1 MSKIIFEKE
10 IKNIIQKISK
20 KKNFNIKNLPDYLD
34 SLQMLD
40 LISSLEEKFNIK
52 INDKYITEKNFEN
65 YSKIKKLIE
74 KIINEKK

>member
-1 MSKIIFEKE
+1 
-10 IKNIIQKISK
+10 
-20 KKNFNIKNLPDYLD
+20 
-34 SLQMLD
+34 MLD

-65 YSKIKKLIE
+65 YNKIKKLIE

>member
-1 MSKIIFEKE
+1 MSKIIFKKE

-20 KKNFNIKNLPDYLD
+20 KKNINIKNLPDYLD

-65 YSKIKKLIE
+65 YKKIKKLIE

>member
-1 MSKIIFEKE
+1 MSKIIFEKK

-20 KKNFNIKNLPDYLD
+20 KKNINIKNLPDYLD

>member
-20 KKNFNIKNLPDYLD
+20 KKNINIKNLPDYLD